1 MRAIICD
8 ACGKV
13 LKEEDANRMPL
24 ELKYA
29 EFCAKCFE
37 KVKEINEEYSQ
48 KRENLYKEYYKLKE
62 EYNNKL
68 KEIGIEL

>member
-29 EFCAKCFE
+29 EFCAECFK

-48 KRENLYKEYYKLKE
+48 KRENLYKDYDKLKE